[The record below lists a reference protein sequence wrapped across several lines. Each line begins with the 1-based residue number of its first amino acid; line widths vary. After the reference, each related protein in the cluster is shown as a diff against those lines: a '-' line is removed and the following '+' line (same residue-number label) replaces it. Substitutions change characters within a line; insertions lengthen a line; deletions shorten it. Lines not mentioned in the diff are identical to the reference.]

1 MNKHLPLLLFIG
13 LAWGQKEYMTTNL
26 VKQNGVFK
34 KKFSDEIANGAVFKM
49 ISGNKV
55 KLGNMKDGKPNGNWK
70 YWSDDGLK
78 SSERVYEKGI
88 LTQLTSYRSDGTEFY
103 SCTFKNHKIYNGTIL
118 LTIQVKEGPFLLP
131 KPIFLKFYEGLPV
144 TRTWTDSVDGK
155 FVEGQIEDCTKIK
168 CIDDEL
174 PSFESWSPFDG

>member
-1 MNKHLPLLLFIG
+1 
-13 LAWGQKEYMTTNL
+13 
-26 VKQNGVFK
+26 
-34 KKFSDEIANGAVFKM
+34 M

-78 SSERVYEKGI
+78 SSERVYANSVLKQVRTFNKDGS
-88 LTQLTSYRSDGTEFY
+88 LRSDIKL
-103 SCTFKNHKIYNGTIL
+103 KNNKPYDGTIIL
-118 LTIQVKEGPFLLP
+118 FISVKEGPFLIP
-131 KPIFLKFYEGLPV
+131 KRIILDMHDGVPV
-144 TRTWTDSVDGK
+144 TREWVDSVEGK
-155 FVEGQIEDCTKIK
+155 YVEGQIEDCTKIE